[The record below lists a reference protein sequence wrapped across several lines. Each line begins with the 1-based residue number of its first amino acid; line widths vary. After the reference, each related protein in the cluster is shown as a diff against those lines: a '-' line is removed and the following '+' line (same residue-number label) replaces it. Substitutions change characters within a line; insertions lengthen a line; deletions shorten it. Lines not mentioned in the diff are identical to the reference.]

1 MTSSPPSDPSAP
13 YSPSRISPRR
23 LAGFAIA
30 AAFAVLLAA
39 AVLYWVDRLAY
50 RQGVDEVARRA
61 SRAAHFNVATL
72 RRDLDKHRALPYV
85 LAQDPDLHRAITQG
99 GDARIA
105 ALDAKL
111 QRLAEATGASVVY
124 LLDRTGLTIAAS
136 NYLQQD
142 SFVGENYR
150 FRPYYQRAIA
160 SGAAE
165 HFALGTR
172 SRRPGLYLSHRL
184 DDASGA
190 ALGVV
195 VVKVEF
201 NGLEQDWSHLP
212 DPVLV
217 TDPDGVVLL
226 TSEPGW
232 RFRALAPV
240 AEPTARR
247 LRQSLQFGEARFEP
261 LPLDR
266 PPARGAADRGGRG
279 DLLRLAAPGRSP
291 DERYVHTAMPVPSTS
306 WTFHQLSPASATL
319 AATRARMQAQ
329 AVVVLLLAYFGV
341 GLVAYA
347 RRRVRRHN
355 AQQAAVRAELQMR
368 VRERTAALQAAN
380 DQLRAEMEER
390 RQAEVRLHLAQE
402 ELVQANKLASLGQIA
417 AGVAH
422 EINQPVAAIRT
433 YADNAGSYLERN
445 EPDGARASLSRIGAL
460 TERIGAITGH
470 LRAFAR
476 KGSGAVEPTAVD
488 DAIDGA
494 LMLLGPRMRGLG
506 VTLRRAGRHGLHVMA
521 ERLRLEQVL
530 VNLLQNAL
538 DAVGDREAPR
548 IDIAVRDAGPC
559 IVIDIA
565 DNGPGIAPDIA
576 QRLFTPFSTSKA
588 EGLGLGLV
596 ISRDIVADFGGK
608 LEHRAAD
615 SDGAIF
621 TITLNRAP

>member
-1 MTSSPPSDPSAP
+1 MTLPPPADSSVPYPPS
-13 YSPSRISPRR
+13 RFSPRR
-23 LAGFAIA
+23 LARFAIVVA
-30 AAFAVLLAA
+30 LAVLLAA
-39 AVLYWVDRLAY
+39 AVLYSVDRLAY

-61 SRAAHFNVATL
+61 SRAAQFNAATL

-85 LAQDPDLHRAITQG
+85 LAQDPDLHQAITRG
-99 GDARIA
+99 GDARIV

-184 DDASGA
+184 DDATGA
-190 ALGVV
+190 AVGVV

-201 NGLEQDWSHLP
+201 DGLEQDWSHLP

-261 LPLDR
+261 LPFER
-266 PPARGAADRGGRG
+266 PPAAGAADGGG
-279 DLLRLAAPGRSP
+279 DLLRLAAPGRAP
-291 DERYVHTAMPVPSTS
+291 DERYVHTALPVPSTS
-306 WTFHQLSPASATL
+306 WTFHQLSPANATL

-380 DQLRAEMEER
+380 DHLRAEMEER

-445 EPDGARASLSRIGAL
+445 EPDGARASLARIGAL

-488 DAIDGA
+488 DAVDGA
-494 LMLLGPRMRGLG
+494 LMLLGPRLRGLG
-506 VTLRRAGRHGLHVMA
+506 VTLHRAGRHGLRVMA

-538 DAVGDREAPR
+538 DAVSDREAPR

-559 IVIDIA
+559 IAIDIA

-615 SDGAIF
+615 SGGAIF